1 LFGVAASMPVP
12 LDVPQPMA
20 NDMAHEMATLTE
32 QDLELPE
39 ALQDELPA
47 PPAVAASPTRMP
59 GEPAGPQVTPHATSV
74 APAPEPVAP
83 VAPVAPVVSEDWA
96 LGTWVELSN
105 ARQSIRTQLTW
116 VSPQQT
122 LFLFT
127 ATDGSTQSMTR
138 RMRDKLLAQGQ
149 LRRVD

>member
-1 LFGVAASMPVP
+1 M
-12 LDVPQPMA
+12 
-20 NDMAHEMATLTE
+20 
-32 QDLELPE
+32 
-39 ALQDELPA
+39 
-47 PPAVAASPTRMP
+47 
-59 GEPAGPQVTPHATSV
+59 
-74 APAPEPVAP
+74 
-83 VAPVAPVVSEDWA
+83 
-96 LGTWVELSN
+96 ELSN

>member
-1 LFGVAASMPVP
+1 LEPAWEPAA
-12 LDVPQPMA
+12 
-20 NDMAHEMATLTE
+20 
-32 QDLELPE
+32 
-39 ALQDELPA
+39 
-47 PPAVAASPTRMP
+47 AASP
-59 GEPAGPQVTPHATSV
+59 PAA
-74 APAPEPVAP
+74 AAA
-83 VAPVAPVVSEDWA
+83 SEDWA

-105 ARQSIRTQLTW
+105 ARQRLRTQLTW

-149 LRRVD
+149 LRREDPA

>member
-1 LFGVAASMPVP
+1 
-12 LDVPQPMA
+12 
-20 NDMAHEMATLTE
+20 
-32 QDLELPE
+32 
-39 ALQDELPA
+39 
-47 PPAVAASPTRMP
+47 MP

>member
-1 LFGVAASMPVP
+1 VAASLPVP
-12 LDVPQPMA
+12 LDVRQPMVDDIGA
-20 NDMAHEMATLTE
+20 LTE

-47 PPAVAASPTRMP
+47 TPAAQAPQALAGLAGQAALAVGEAAPMP
-59 GEPAGPQVTPHATSV
+59 AEPALPL
-74 APAPEPVAP
+74 EPPPP
-83 VAPVAPVVSEDWA
+83 VVPVVSEDWA

-105 ARQSIRTQLTW
+105 ARQCIRTQLTW

>member
-1 LFGVAASMPVP
+1 MP
-12 LDVPQPMA
+12 A
-20 NDMAHEMATLTE
+20 
-32 QDLELPE
+32 
-39 ALQDELPA
+39 
-47 PPAVAASPTRMP
+47 
-59 GEPAGPQVTPHATSV
+59 EPALPL
-74 APAPEPVAP
+74 EPPPP
-83 VAPVAPVVSEDWA
+83 VVPVVSEDWA

-105 ARQSIRTQLTW
+105 ARQCIRTQLTW